1 MALGMMFNRITSEQV
16 SSVHK
21 VYNLLRKMKVIG
33 VVSTITETVRLTDFG
48 KPFRYNLKYVDY
60 DPTMKGKLTADE
72 EMEQYFKSLRLVFDG

>member
-1 MALGMMFNRITSEQV
+1 MIR
-16 SSVHK
+16 
-21 VYNLLRKMKVIG
+21 

-48 KPFRYNLKYVDY
+48 KPFRYNLKYIDY